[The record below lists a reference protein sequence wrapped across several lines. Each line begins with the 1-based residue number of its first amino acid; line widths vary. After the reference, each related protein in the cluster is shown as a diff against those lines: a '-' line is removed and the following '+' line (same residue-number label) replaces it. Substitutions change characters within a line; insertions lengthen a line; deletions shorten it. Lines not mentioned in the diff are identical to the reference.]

1 MRFDLLFANTI
12 NRNPMKPMTGK
23 DFIHSLKH
31 LYERRFDVHGQ
42 GGQAVTSPYW
52 QQRFYALK

>member
-1 MRFDLLFANTI
+1 
-12 NRNPMKPMTGK
+12 MKPMTGK